1 MNFFN
6 LQFNSLIFNKIVLK
20 IALQLNKNVQKLN
33 FLTLKN
39 KSIVIN
45 NYYKTRWNTK
55 DVSNCITYH
64 IFTIRINYQTKNVVR
79 HKKQKLNIID

>member
-1 MNFFN
+1 M
-6 LQFNSLIFNKIVLK
+6 
-20 IALQLNKNVQKLN
+20 
-33 FLTLKN
+33 
-39 KSIVIN
+39 VIN

-79 HKKQKLNIID
+79 HKKQKLNIIDKVIIVIICVFIVVTPKSLH